1 VKVFNTSESIQN
13 QIIGLKAAGN
23 KIGFVPTMGAL
34 HEGHISL
41 LKQAQENCDVVVVS
55 IFVNPTQFN
64 NPDDLIKYP
73 RTLEADLLLL
83 EANHCDLVFT
93 PTVEEIYPTNYK
105 TIQLDLGIL
114 GEVME
119 GKQRPGHFEGVVNV
133 VNRLFDIIKPH
144 QAFFGLKDF
153 QQVTVIKHLQKA
165 LQLPIEIIACETLR
179 EPSGL
184 ALSSRNMRLSDQGK
198 TDALLI
204 YNTLIEAKSLAQTK
218 TPQEIES
225 ILSIKFGNSKLEL
238 EYFEIIDPL
247 TLLKLNSVWEPGAT
261 ACIVAHCEG
270 VRLIDNLQLI
280 D

>member
-1 VKVFNTSESIQN
+1 VKVFDTSESIQN
-13 QIIGLKAAGN
+13 QIIGLKSKDK

-41 LKQAQENCDVVVVS
+41 IKQAQEKCDIVVVS

-64 NPDDLIKYP
+64 NPEDLIKYP
-73 RTLEADLLLL
+73 RTLEADLKLLS
-83 EANHCDLVFT
+83 ENNCDLVFT
-93 PTVEEIYPTNYK
+93 PSVEVIYPVNYK
-105 TIQLDLGIL
+105 TIQLELGPL

-133 VNRLFDIIKPH
+133 VNRLFEIIQPH
-144 QAFFGLKDF
+144 HAYFGLKDF
-153 QQVTVIKHLQKA
+153 QQVAVIKHLQKS
-165 LQLPIEIIACETLR
+165 LQLPIDIIACPTLR
-179 EPSGL
+179 ETSGL
-184 ALSSRNMRLSDQGK
+184 ALSSRNIRLSDQGK

-204 YNTLIEAKSLAQTK
+204 YNTLSEAKLLVNSM
-218 TPQEIES
+218 TPKEIEDKMS
-225 ILSIKFGNSKLEL
+225 YKFMNSKLDL
-238 EYFEIIDPL
+238 EYLEIIEPTTL
-247 TLLKLNSVWEPGAT
+247 TRLTNHWKSGAT